1 MDVSK
6 REARVLKMCAEM
18 PNEMPSEMPNRN
30 AVNNGEQLE
39 ATNLEGENLIQ
50 TLVAL
55 TGLPE
60 GMANAEMNQILELSG
75 HEPEKRSDITLDEL
89 RAALIAYLE
98 ALEPT
103 CSE

>member
-1 MDVSK
+1 MEVSK
-6 REARVLKMCAEM
+6 TEAYKTEM
-18 PNEMPSEMPNRN
+18 PTEQSETITEMPHIQLAE
-30 AVNNGEQLE
+30 NGDQL
-39 ATNLEGENLIQ
+39 AGENLIQ
-50 TLVAL
+50 TLVTL

-60 GMANAEMNQILELSG
+60 TMANAEMNQILELSG

-103 CSE
+103 CLD

>member
-6 REARVLKMCAEM
+6 REARIIQMSSDM
-18 PNEMPSEMPNRN
+18 PNMNVENH
-30 AVNNGEQLE
+30 GES
-39 ATNLEGENLIQ
+39 LEGENLIQ

-75 HEPEKRSDITLDEL
+75 HEPEKRADITLDEL

>member
-6 REARVLKMCAEM
+6 REARIINMATELPTSSNG
-18 PNEMPSEMPNRN
+18 PNGPNGPH
-30 AVNNGEQLE
+30 VNEVNDGEQ
-39 ATNLEGENLIQ
+39 LEGENLIQ

-103 CSE
+103 CLE

>member
-18 PNEMPSEMPNRN
+18 PNEN
-30 AVNNGEQLE
+30 AVAVNDGEQ
-39 ATNLEGENLIQ
+39 LEGENLIQ

>member
-1 MDVSK
+1 MEKPNMKFTSDT
-6 REARVLKMCAEM
+6 AEQ
-18 PNEMPSEMPNRN
+18 
-30 AVNNGEQLE
+30 GQ
-39 ATNLEGENLIQ
+39 LEGENLIQ

-60 GMANAEMNQILELSG
+60 GMANAEMNQILQLSG
-75 HEPEKRSDITLDEL
+75 QEEKRSDITLEEL

>member
-6 REARVLKMCAEM
+6 REARKMENQTVA
-18 PNEMPSEMPNRN
+18 PNMEE
-30 AVNNGEQLE
+30 
-39 ATNLEGENLIQ
+39 LEGEDLIQ
-50 TLVAL
+50 TLVSL

-60 GMANAEMNQILELSG
+60 GMANDEMDQILQLSG
-75 HEPEKRSDITLDEL
+75 HQPEKRSDITLDEL

>member
-6 REARVLKMCAEM
+6 REARILKMCD
-18 PNEMPSEMPNRN
+18 EMPNRN
-30 AVNNGEQLE
+30 AQNRGEQ
-39 ATNLEGENLIQ
+39 LEGENLIQ
-50 TLVAL
+50 TLVTL

-60 GMANAEMNQILELSG
+60 GMANAEMDQILELSG

-103 CSE
+103 FSE

>member
-1 MDVSK
+1 MCGDVPI
-6 REARVLKMCAEM
+6 EM
-18 PNEMPSEMPNRN
+18 PTEMPSGSNKPNGPTGPVGLMEN
-30 AVNNGEQLE
+30 EVSNGEQ
-39 ATNLEGENLIQ
+39 LEGENLIQ

-103 CSE
+103 CLE

>member
-6 REARVLKMCAEM
+6 REARKMENPTVAPE
-18 PNEMPSEMPNRN
+18 
-30 AVNNGEQLE
+30 ANGSPGSTEEL
-39 ATNLEGENLIQ
+39 AGEDLIQ
-50 TLVAL
+50 TLVSL

-60 GMANAEMNQILELSG
+60 GMANEEMDQILQLSG
-75 HEPEKRSDITLDEL
+75 HQPEKRSDITLDEL
-89 RAALIAYLE
+89 RAALITYLE